1 MLAIT
6 DHLADGKPA
15 DRADGVSI
23 LSLATAVPDHIVT
36 QKEVAE
42 RARAVWPQYF
52 KLEQLFANTGIERRY
67 ACEPEEWYL
76 EPHGWEDR
84 SDAFCRHALNLLE
97 RVASDAVAAAGIAVG
112 DVDMLMVNTIT
123 GIAVPSLDARLA
135 ERMGFRSDVERL
147 PLFGFGCGGGVA
159 GLSRAARLARSTPGA
174 NVLFLTV
181 DLCSLCLRI
190 DDPSIE
196 MFVSAALFGDGAV
209 GVVLRSG
216 PGGGV
221 GASKRPARIGA
232 TGEHLWR
239 GTGRIMGWDMK
250 HDGFGVV
257 LSPELPVLM
266 QEHMGA
272 ALTGFLDRHG
282 LAFEE
287 FDGFL
292 VHPGGRKVL
301 ETAKDV
307 LGLHEQDLR
316 HSWSV
321 LRNYGNMSS
330 ATALFVLDEA
340 IGRGARGRHLLT
352 AFGPGFSA
360 YFAVLEL

>member
-6 DHLADGKPA
+6 DHLAEEKLA
-15 DRADGVSI
+15 RRADGVSI

-42 RARAVWPQYF
+42 RARAVWPQFY

-76 EPHGWEDR
+76 ERHGWEDR
-84 SDAFCRHALNLLE
+84 SDTFCRHALDLLE
-97 RVASDAVAAAGIAVG
+97 QAARDAVAAAGIAVG
-112 DVDMLMVNTIT
+112 DIDMLMVNTIT

-135 ERMGFRSDVERL
+135 EKMGFRSDVERL

-159 GLSRAARLARSTPGA
+159 GLSRAARLAQSIPGA

-209 GVVLRSG
+209 GVVLRSE
-216 PGGGV
+216 PQGGV
-221 GASKRPARIGA
+221 DASARPARIGA

-266 QEHMGA
+266 QEHLGE
-272 ALTGFLDRHG
+272 ALAGFLDRHG
-282 LAFEE
+282 LALEE

-301 ETAKDV
+301 ETARDV
-307 LGLHEQDLR
+307 LGVGEQDLR

-340 IGRGARGRHLLT
+340 LSRGARGRHLLT